1 MRVGMACNT
10 FDLRDT
16 SKFLGTIQV
25 PCAPMKRGRKGE
37 SHSNEILLAG
47 YIATQKDDLTN

>member
-37 SHSNEILLAG
+37 SPSNEILLAG
-47 YIATQKDDLTN
+47 YIAT